1 MAYRAVKH
9 KFTGSTTPITSYD
22 ATKTNLG
29 TLMVQKTGTAVT
41 DKFVGPLPV
50 AIATPM
56 QEVVDTVGTVT
67 VSTTAVTGNLT
78 NFTASMV
85 GMSIGFGSTDP
96 AKVTA
101 WYAINARA
109 STTGIT
115 LGSSAGTVAAG
126 TSYVVVYNTPMM
138 YPHAIT
144 FSSTVDWV
152 FMIENLATA
161 VAPREICMYEYN
173 KTTGAYTWKG
183 FIIATLTSATAH
195 TLRGFRAL
203 RYLHT
208 TGTVEVSTTAV
219 TGSGTKFLDEGIAVG
234 ARIGFG
240 STDPTAISTWYVISA
255 IGSETGVTLSSS
267 AGTVNAGSAYVIE
280 ELRFAITATN
290 ATVGNSGLHL
300 VKGVNYSDFTTNG
313 ATTIAAA
320 TSTDNLKAVYWLSDA
335 GTAGNV
341 VTNQNPCGISIDTE
355 ISKGLHYAYV
365 LDGATTTARV
375 YRYNLRATGA
385 LSSGKMT
392 MSIAY
397 YTTGTVEVATTAVT
411 GTGTTFTSSMVGMKI
426 AFNTT
431 SPANVTTWYTISAY
445 TDATHITLSSS
456 AGTIGAGAVYIIDS
470 ADVVSTAPQL
480 VTGNLALNNNG
491 RCGTLNHGP
500 GSGEHSLYFVTAS
513 RIYRAALSK
522 IFAGNLGW
530 ISDNRPEIPPG
541 SASTFP
547 ATGALAM
554 VEIADAMDR
563 LIVLSTGAT
572 GFRQYVTRYPQAA
585 GDQFDHIWGV
595 DDKQQDQASS
605 LGNAYISSGTV
616 AVASTAVT
624 GTNTFFTAAM
634 VGYRI
639 GFGSTDPTAIST
651 WYTISAYTS
660 ITSITLSST
669 AGTIGGGS
677 AYVIDWNSYTI
688 PHFNTNS
695 QATSV
700 WSENGIAHIV
710 KHGTTTAL
718 SQMYAL
724 PLSAHWTY
732 ASSTNQRVITPALY
746 TPDCVQFRNVA
757 IFHDDALGTS
767 EFSMNAE
774 PFRVYFRTSG
784 IDGNTGEWT
793 LIDADGDLRGLAG
806 APRIQFMFE
815 FATIGWFC
823 IPARIMGLTVVYDDA
838 VTTTDSHY
846 QPSVGLSNATNKQ
859 FVWRFSVAFG
869 GTVPTLRVRLYDA
882 VTNDLLVDDYTTSTN
897 SGTWAKS
904 TNSGGA
910 WGAYNTTD
918 KANETTYIRYTPATL
933 GDNIKVRAVLTQ

>member
-1 MAYRAVKH
+1 
-9 KFTGSTTPITSYD
+9 
-22 ATKTNLG
+22 
-29 TLMVQKTGTAVT
+29 
-41 DKFVGPLPV
+41 
-50 AIATPM
+50 
-56 QEVVDTVGTVT
+56 
-67 VSTTAVTGNLT
+67 
-78 NFTASMV
+78 
-85 GMSIGFGSTDP
+85 
-96 AKVTA
+96 
-101 WYAINARA
+101 
-109 STTGIT
+109 
-115 LGSSAGTVAAG
+115 
-126 TSYVVVYNTPMM
+126 
-138 YPHAIT
+138 
-144 FSSTVDWV
+144 
-152 FMIENLATA
+152 
-161 VAPREICMYEYN
+161 
-173 KTTGAYTWKG
+173 
-183 FIIATLTSATAH
+183 
-195 TLRGFRAL
+195 
-203 RYLHT
+203 
-208 TGTVEVSTTAV
+208 
-219 TGSGTKFLDEGIAVG
+219 
-234 ARIGFG
+234 
-240 STDPTAISTWYVISA
+240 
-255 IGSETGVTLSSS
+255 
-267 AGTVNAGSAYVIE
+267 
-280 ELRFAITATN
+280 
-290 ATVGNSGLHL
+290 
-300 VKGVNYSDFTTNG
+300 
-313 ATTIAAA
+313 
-320 TSTDNLKAVYWLSDA
+320 
-335 GTAGNV
+335 
-341 VTNQNPCGISIDTE
+341 
-355 ISKGLHYAYV
+355 
-365 LDGATTTARV
+365 
-375 YRYNLRATGA
+375 
-385 LSSGKMT
+385 
-392 MSIAY
+392 
-397 YTTGTVEVATTAVT
+397 
-411 GTGTTFTSSMVGMKI
+411 
-426 AFNTT
+426 
-431 SPANVTTWYTISAY
+431 
-445 TDATHITLSSS
+445 
-456 AGTIGAGAVYIIDS
+456 
-470 ADVVSTAPQL
+470 
-480 VTGNLALNNNG
+480 
-491 RCGTLNHGP
+491 
-500 GSGEHSLYFVTAS
+500 
-513 RIYRAALSK
+513 
-522 IFAGNLGW
+522 
-530 ISDNRPEIPPG
+530 
-541 SASTFP
+541 
-547 ATGALAM
+547 M